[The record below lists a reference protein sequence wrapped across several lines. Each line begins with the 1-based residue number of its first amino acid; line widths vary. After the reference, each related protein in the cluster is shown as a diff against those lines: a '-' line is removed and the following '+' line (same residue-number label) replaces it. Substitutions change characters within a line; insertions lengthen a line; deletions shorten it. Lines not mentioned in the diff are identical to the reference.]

1 MNTHALA
8 VLEFERALALV
19 AGRAPSALGAARV
32 QSLRPRSD
40 RAWLDAEHARVAAMR
55 ALHEHETRWNPQR
68 LSDLQAALTRLR
80 LEGTVWSPLDL
91 LGGATLLASS
101 RRTADALNDERRP
114 AAARAMLAALAGM
127 LVRLPKEE
135 DAITALISDDGAVK
149 DDASPALR
157 RIRRELRG
165 AEAELI
171 RLLERVASSLPDHQR
186 VLDASVTVRNGRY
199 VIPVRREARVTVGGI
214 VHDTSGSGAT
224 LFVEPPAAVE
234 FGNRIREL
242 EGEEHE
248 EVERLL
254 RMATDRLRPFHPLLV
269 SAFDALVELESLSAR
284 ARFALD
290 VQAAPVDFGEAGGEI
305 RIVNGRHP
313 LLVAQGVDV
322 VPFDL
327 RLAANQRTLLLSG
340 PNTGGKTV
348 LLKAIGL
355 TFALLQ
361 AGVPAPVGVGSLLPL
376 VDDIFADVGD
386 EQSIAASLSTFSAH
400 LKNISE
406 ILERA
411 TFASLVLVDELGS
424 GTDPQEG
431 GALGAAVLESLT
443 ARGALTVATTHLG
456 SLKELATEVP
466 GIVNA
471 SLQFDAERL
480 APTYRLI
487 IGVPGRSYGLS
498 IARRLGLPSDVLAR
512 AEERLPRA
520 ERDYEKLLGD
530 LEKRSA
536 ELAERERDAAEL
548 RDNAAERVGR
558 LVEREEVLK
567 KKERS
572 AERDARE
579 QARRFLLDARADVEA
594 AVKAVKSAQA
604 DVSDEVARSARRAV
618 EQRAVDAGERVQ
630 AIDRESVESA
640 RATFG
645 VRGEVTLGDT
655 VAVATLGGKLG
666 RVVELRGDEA
676 IVAVGSI
683 KLTVPM
689 ASVARTNQQ
698 LPTEPLVPL
707 RGDIPEPE
715 VRREIDLRGM
725 RADEVEDIVLQAVD
739 AAVHADLKAIRIIHG
754 KGTGVLRERVAEML
768 AKDTRVASFRTGVW
782 NEGGT
787 GVTVAELA

>member
-19 AGRAPSALGAARV
+19 AERAPSALGAARV
-32 QSLRPRSD
+32 LALRPRSD
-40 RAWLDAEHARVAAMR
+40 RTWLEAEHGRVAAMR
-55 ALHEHETRWNPQR
+55 ALHEHETRWTAHR
-68 LSDLQAALTRLR
+68 ITDLQTALTRLR
-80 LEGTVWSPLDL
+80 LEGTVWSAPDL
-91 LGGATLLASS
+91 LAGAMLLGSS
-101 RRTADALNDERRP
+101 RRTADALADQRRP
-114 AAARAMLAALAGM
+114 AAARAVLAALAGA
-127 LVRLPKEE
+127 LVRAPREE
-135 DAITALISDDGAVK
+135 EAIGRIISDDGEVR

-171 RLLERVASSLPDHQR
+171 RLLERVVSGLPEHQR

-199 VIPVRREARVTVGGI
+199 VIPVRRDARGSVGGI

-242 EGEEHE
+242 EGEDHE
-248 EVERLL
+248 EVERIL
-254 RMATDRLRPFHPLLV
+254 REATDRLRPFHPQLV
-269 SAFDALVELESLSAR
+269 AAFDALVELESLSAR
-284 ARFALD
+284 AQFALD
-290 VQAAPVDFGEAGGEI
+290 VRAAPVDFGEPGGVL
-305 RIVNGRHP
+305 RIVDGRHP
-313 LLVAQGVDV
+313 LLVAQGVTV

-327 RLAANQRTLLLSG
+327 TLEPAQRTLLLSG

-355 TFALLQ
+355 IVTLLQ
-361 AGVPAPVGVGSLLPL
+361 AGVPAPVGAMSVVPL

-400 LKNISE
+400 LKNLSE

-411 TFASLVLVDELGS
+411 TFASLVLIDELGS

-431 GALGAAVLESLT
+431 GALGAAVLEALT
-443 ARGALTVATTHLG
+443 TRGVLTVATTHLG
-456 SLKELATEVP
+456 SLKEVATEVP

-487 IGVPGRSYGLS
+487 IGVPGRSYGLM
-498 IARRLGLPSDVLAR
+498 IARRLGLPPDVLAR
-512 AEERLPRA
+512 AEERLPRL
-520 ERDYEKLLGD
+520 ERDYEALLAD
-530 LEKRSA
+530 LERRST
-536 ELAERERDAAEL
+536 ELATRERETTEL
-548 RDNAAERVGR
+548 RENAAERIGR
-558 LVEREEVLK
+558 LVEREAEVK
-567 KKERS
+567 RREKS

-579 QARRFLLDARADVEA
+579 QERRYLLDARAEVEA
-594 AVKAVKSAQA
+594 AVKVVKAAQA
-604 DVSDEVARSARRAV
+604 AELDEAARLARRTV
-618 EQRAVDAGERVQ
+618 EQKAVAAGERVQ
-630 AIDRESVESA
+630 AIDREAADASRARLGANGDVSV
-640 RATFG
+640 
-645 VRGEVTLGDT
+645 GDT

-666 RVVELRGDEA
+666 RVVGLRAGDA
-676 IVAVGSI
+676 IVAVGSL
-683 KLTVPM
+683 KLTVPLP
-689 ASVARTNQQ
+689 SVARSSQT
-698 LPTEPLVPL
+698 LPSEPLVPL

-725 RADEVEDIVLQAVD
+725 RADEVEDLVLQAVD

-768 AKDTRVASFRTGVW
+768 AKDTRVSSFRTGQW

-787 GVTVAELA
+787 GVTVAEIA